1 MWLDKIKELKENK
14 NMTTKQIAQRSNLP
28 ESTVKRIFMGDTDA
42 PRIDTL
48 RQIVAVLDG
57 SLDEL
62 FAESGSVLAN
72 DTMIAL
78 KEDRDR
84 LAAELDLLKAENA
97 SLSTQVAAL
106 RAENDLQ
113 RVKIELKDEIIAT
126 HNYYIKNR
134 SLS

>member
-1 MWLDKIKELKENK
+1 
-14 NMTTKQIAQRSNLP
+14 MTTKQIASGSNLP

-48 RQIVAVLDG
+48 RQIVAVLGG

-78 KEDRDR
+78 KEERDR
-84 LAAELDLLKAENA
+84 LAAELELLKAENT
-97 SLSTQVAAL
+97 SLSSQVTAL

-113 RVKIELKDEIIAT
+113 RMKIEHKDEIIAL
-126 HNYYIKNR
+126 HNYYIKSR
-134 SLS
+134 S

>member
-1 MWLDKIKELKENK
+1 MWLDKLKELKERK

-78 KEDRDR
+78 KEERDC
-84 LAAELDLLKAENA
+84 LSAELELLRAENT
-97 SLSTQVAAL
+97 SLSTQVTAL

-113 RVKIELKDEIIAT
+113 RMKIEHKDEIIAL
-126 HNYYIKNR
+126 HNYYIKSR
-134 SLS
+134 QQT